1 MNGNVVKTNAA
12 FLARAAADPDFV
24 AGQVDTGFM
33 MEFLASHTN
42 VVTQRGYDQRGYG
55 GINPY
60 ALGFAMMSDL
70 RRICENPTAEDRQW
84 FPDIAGGDWLKVLD
98 FAMRNYKDESF
109 IGQFLSPR
117 LMREFHLFAVAD
129 YEGNEKLSVDSI
141 HNEDGYRRLRR
152 LLATQYNR
160 DNQVPDIQVTR
171 YNRRG
176 DRSLTLRHQ
185 QHRGRPLNEESGEV
199 LKHLSRLWG
208 FNVKLETVDAQEKLV
223 HTREVRA

>member
-1 MNGNVVKTNAA
+1 VMNEGWATFWHYTLLHRLFDKR
-12 FLARAAADPDFV
+12 L
-24 AGQVDTGFM
+24 VDSGFM
-33 MEFLASHTN
+33 LEILASHTN
-42 VVTQRGYDQRGYG
+42 VTTQRGFDQRGYSG
-55 GINPY
+55 LNPY

-70 RRICENPTAEDRQW
+70 KRICEAPTAEDREW

-129 YEGNEKLSVDSI
+129 YEDEDELMVDAI
-141 HNEDGYRRLRR
+141 HNEAGFRRLRR

-171 YNRRG
+171 FDREG
-176 DRSLTLRHQ
+176 DRSLTLRHL
-185 QHRGRPLNEESGEV
+185 RSRKRPLDAESQEV
-199 LKHLSRLWG
+199 LKHLVRLWR
-208 FNVKLETVDAQEKLV
+208 FPVRLETCDDSGQVLQVK
-223 HTREVRA
+223 EVRP